1 MLINLFVFFP
11 FFVFS
16 FFISCGT
23 YLPENED
30 DTLSPPAI
38 DSADV
43 VRLDNGKPAI
53 IVYYYSYNRERKFDG
68 YNVYIKEGAHIS
80 SGTPPLKPNA
90 VEPTISISPTEA
102 DASKLRSYKISVSED
117 NKTPLAWESY
127 YTIIMKAHSRDGK
140 LSNPSNEIV
149 IYTE

>member
-1 MLINLFVFFP
+1 LLVRVFFSCFL
-11 FFVFS
+11 FFL
-16 FFISCGT
+16 FFFSCGT

-38 DSADV
+38 ESVDV
-43 VRLDNGKPAI
+43 VKLDDGSPALL
-53 IVYYYSYNRERKFDG
+53 VKYYGYNVERKFDG